1 MHKVKNAFITLALV
15 VPALALAGPID
26 NVGLDV
32 PLPQQS
38 VLTSITEY
46 TDEATWAAAIG
57 APTVINPYGDLA
69 HLEIVTNQYLPV
81 GALYTDGDDVA
92 IDFVDSIDGRAL
104 NGEGVINVE
113 LSDEAYAVGI
123 NYPGAVRITGFLDG
137 APVFTSS
144 DFGGSG
150 TFFFAGIISTDPFDS
165 LLIEDWVDGFVFIDD
180 LNYDRG
186 TVSAESQS
194 LSAVKA
200 LFE

>member
-1 MHKVKNAFITLALV
+1 MHKVKNALITLALV
-15 VPALALAGPID
+15 LPALALAGPID
-26 NVGLDV
+26 NVGLDI

-69 HLEIVTNQYLPV
+69 EGVIVTNQYLPV
-81 GALYTDGDDVA
+81 GALYTDGDDVT
-92 IDFVDSIDGRAL
+92 IDYSNAIDGRNL
-104 NGEGVINVE
+104 NGNGSITVE
-113 LSDEAYAVGI
+113 FSDEVYAVGI
-123 NYPGAVRITGFLDG
+123 NYPGALRITGFLAG
-137 APVFTSS
+137 AQVFASS
-144 DFGGSG
+144 DLGGSG
-150 TFFFAGIISTDPFDS
+150 DGFFAGIISTDPFDS
-165 LLIEDWVDGFVFIDD
+165 VLIEDWVDNFAYIDD